1 MPNKGKALVLVTL
14 FLIGSMCNVQPDITI
29 ELSNFTNDKN
39 TDTIGEIWNETP
51 LDTIA
56 VRTGFNRS
64 ETVDYGDVVVLINN
78 QSDASK
84 TIGWAFV
91 SARNISSE
99 RVFLF
104 ENSSTPTGETINREQ
119 FNEFFLEPFREF
131 LGNYNGSDINYL
143 VTTKGV
149 PLRING
155 CLLYTSP
162 SPRD

>member
-64 ETVDYGDVVVLINN
+64 ETVDYGDVVVLSLIH
-78 QSDASK
+78 
-84 TIGWAFV
+84 I
-91 SARNISSE
+91 
-99 RVFLF
+99 
-104 ENSSTPTGETINREQ
+104 
-119 FNEFFLEPFREF
+119 
-131 LGNYNGSDINYL
+131 
-143 VTTKGV
+143 
-149 PLRING
+149 
-155 CLLYTSP
+155 
-162 SPRD
+162 